1 MLDKRPEAFA
11 PHAISEPIFD
21 PGVSTVQTI
30 ILSLHVLV
38 CVILVVLV
46 LLQSG
51 KEGMGVIFGGGNS
64 SVFGSSGAGGLL
76 AKLTAFLA
84 ILFVITSLSYNY
96 ATSSRTDDESSI
108 LDVRLEDM
116 PRAPAAPK
124 TSAVPAPSVPAA
136 PAPAEPAAPQTPQAP
151 AANNAPAPV
160 VPNPPAPQSAAPEAG
175 GNARK

>member
-1 MLDKRPEAFA
+1 MQ
-11 PHAISEPIFD
+11 
-21 PGVSTVQTI
+21 TV

-38 CVILVVLV
+38 CIILVVLV

-96 ATSSRTDDESSI
+96 ATSSRTDDESTI
-108 LDVRLEDM
+108 LDVRLEDT
-116 PRAPAAPK
+116 PRAPAAPD
-124 TSAVPAPSVPAA
+124 TAAVPSSPTAPA
-136 PAPAEPAAPQTPQAP
+136 PTEPTASAPAEPATPQTPQAP
-151 AANNAPAPV
+151 AAEAAPAPATPDV
-160 VPNPPAPQSAAPEAG
+160 PAPQSPAPEAE
-175 GNARK
+175 AKQ